1 MPALLLSRLVT
12 LLCLHRD
19 CTCHGRNTGLW
30 GHLEGCPQ
38 LRWWRRGDRAVLTDV
53 MPLAEFVS
61 LVQRAAAAEL
71 AARDGHPTLAGGL
84 DPVTVSH
91 GVVRRVVGALTDQH
105 LV

>member
-1 MPALLLSRLVT
+1 
-12 LLCLHRD
+12 
-19 CTCHGRNTGLW
+19 
-30 GHLEGCPQ
+30 
-38 LRWWRRGDRAVLTDV
+38 